1 VLTNLIHRIF
11 SLITIELIILAAGLF
26 LVGLFLSIY
35 VVKKEIK
42 WLCRFPEWI
51 WNKLKSYLEQQPG
64 FNKLFLL
71 IFLLNSTSLF
81 FNLISGFGVVL
92 PIFFAILTG
101 MNVGIIAYKEGGTKA
116 FLSMF
121 VAPNAIFELPAAWL
135 SIALGIR
142 LGLEMIAS
150 ESKVGMI
157 FSECLLVYFKV
168 ILPLLLIAALLE
180 SALVYISIRK
190 LQHPT
195 SLPKEPLES

>member
-1 VLTNLIHRIF
+1 MLTNLIHRIF

>member
-1 VLTNLIHRIF
+1 
-11 SLITIELIILAAGLF
+11 
-26 LVGLFLSIY
+26 
-35 VVKKEIK
+35 
-42 WLCRFPEWI
+42 
-51 WNKLKSYLEQQPG
+51 
-64 FNKLFLL
+64 
-71 IFLLNSTSLF
+71 
-81 FNLISGFGVVL
+81 
-92 PIFFAILTG
+92 

-168 ILPLLLIAALLE
+168 ILPLLLIAALFE
-180 SALVYISIRK
+180 SALVYISIKK

>member
-180 SALVYISIRK
+180 SALVYISIIK

>member
-1 VLTNLIHRIF
+1 
-11 SLITIELIILAAGLF
+11 
-26 LVGLFLSIY
+26 
-35 VVKKEIK
+35 
-42 WLCRFPEWI
+42 
-51 WNKLKSYLEQQPG
+51 
-64 FNKLFLL
+64 
-71 IFLLNSTSLF
+71 
-81 FNLISGFGVVL
+81 
-92 PIFFAILTG
+92 